1 MNLEY
6 DNIKDGRFEGQ
17 YKINYKIKGNPLV
30 SLVVPNMD
38 HIQDL
43 SKLLKS
49 LEKSTYS
56 NYEVIIVENNS
67 KNKETFEYYEKISK
81 QDNRIKVC
89 KFDINYFNYSAIV
102 NYGVECS
109 NGEYIVML
117 NNDIEFITEDWI
129 EQLLMY
135 AQRPDVGICGK
146 IIFP

>member
-1 MNLEY
+1 MNIEATIIVMVYKNL
-6 DNIKDGRFEGQ
+6 DQVRQTLDSIKKQ
-17 YKINYKIKGNPLV
+17 
-30 SLVVPNMD
+30 
-38 HIQDL
+38 
-43 SKLLKS
+43 
-49 LEKSTYS
+49 TYS

-129 EQLLMY
+129 EHYLCMHKDQM
-135 AQRPDVGICGK
+135 
-146 IIFP
+146 

>member
-1 MNLEY
+1 MILRLLIVEDEKQIIAKHLKRMNLEY

-67 KNKETFEYYEKISK
+67 KNCDES
-81 QDNRIKVC
+81 
-89 KFDINYFNYSAIV
+89 
-102 NYGVECS
+102 
-109 NGEYIVML
+109 
-117 NNDIEFITEDWI
+117 
-129 EQLLMY
+129 
-135 AQRPDVGICGK
+135 
-146 IIFP
+146 IFPSFLGG